1 MMAMILAA
9 GKGERL
15 RPITDKTP
23 KSLVKVGGETLLER
37 HFRMLIQAGITKV
50 IINLGWLGNQ
60 IIDYVGSGEKF
71 GIKVIYSPEENQ
83 ILETGGGIVRALPM
97 LGKEPFWVINADIY
111 TDYELP
117 IIDLKPNILGH
128 LVLVKNPK
136 YRLSGDFNLK
146 DNLIQREGS
155 LPYTFTGMAVYDPKL
170 FSNQSIRRFSIVP
183 LLFDQIDKKSL
194 SGSLHNGSWHD
205 IGTPERLKELNG
217 HV

>member
-1 MMAMILAA
+1 M
-9 GKGERL
+9 
-15 RPITDKTP
+15 
-23 KSLVKVGGETLLER
+23 
-37 HFRMLIQAGITKV
+37 

-60 IIDYVGSGEKF
+60 VIDYVGSGEKF

-146 DNLIQREGS
+146 GLCHIHSPVWLFMIQSYFPTKVLEDFQ
-155 LPYTFTGMAVYDPKL
+155 L
-170 FSNQSIRRFSIVP
+170 
-183 LLFDQIDKKSL
+183 SL
-194 SGSLHNGSWHD
+194 SYL
-205 IGTPERLKELNG
+205 TRLIRNLYLEVFIMDLGMILELPKDLRS
-217 HV
+217 